1 MPFAVK
7 LILSNSVI
15 ISCLLIGKK
24 FPALSG
30 LIATMPLTSL
40 IVLTLLYS
48 DNRGDSRLLTSF
60 VQGVIWGIVPT
71 VLFFVTTLLCLR
83 RGLPFSV
90 ALAAS
95 IIVWLLA
102 AIVHQYLL
110 K

>member
-7 LILSNSVI
+7 LVLSNAVI
-15 ISCLLIGKK
+15 ISCLLIGKR
-24 FPALSG
+24 FPSLAG
-30 LIATMPLTSL
+30 LIASMPLTTL

-48 DNRGDSRLLTSF
+48 DNQGDSRLLTSF
-60 VQGVIWGIVPT
+60 VQGVLWGIVPT

-90 ALAAS
+90 ALAVS
-95 IIVWLLA
+95 VIVWLLA
-102 AIVHQYLL
+102 AVVHQYLL